1 MLEQIS
7 GNAARFMVYA
17 LVILSILLIFLAIY
31 YLINIGNRYI
41 EGKKRI
47 DIDLHFITKIFLGI
61 LILYLITIIF
71 NKFPILGY
79 TISSAI
85 IAIIFAYI
93 IDPIVNYLERK
104 GVKRPFGVI
113 IVYITALLIFGILIV
128 SVIPKTINEISNL
141 LTSLP
146 GMIDTLTRNVNNF
159 LIEIFAKFNIEL
171 PENFIDIYKESNPK
185 VEGNVETPQI
195 VSNILN
201 SMTKTLTDLVAKVQG
216 SLMSSISGVFSKVYG
231 AVTSAF
237 RLVLIIIFS
246 FYFSVDKEKF
256 TYKVK
261 KSIPNKYR
269 DDISFLS
276 NRIDIALQQFI
287 RGRML
292 MAIFVGIITM
302 IYLLILRVD
311 FAIIIGL
318 ITCVADIIP
327 FVGPFLGCVP
337 AVLFAFMDSPIKAFW
352 VLVLFILVQWVEN
365 NILAPKLIGDS
376 TGLNPL
382 LILISII
389 IGGGIFGVWGMVISV
404 PITSIIFILIDF
416 AKIKY
421 NDKYS
426 SNWQSYSL

>member
-7 GNAARFMVYA
+7 GNAARFMIYA
-17 LVILSILLIFLAIY
+17 LAILSILLIFLAIY
-31 YLINIGNRYI
+31 YLVNIGNRYI

-47 DIDLHFITKIFLGI
+47 SIDLQLITKIFIGI

-71 NKFPILGY
+71 NKFSILGY
-79 TISSAI
+79 TLSSII

-93 IDPIVNYLERK
+93 IDPIVNFLERK
-104 GVKRPFGVI
+104 GVKRQFGVI
-113 IVYITALLIFGILIV
+113 IVYISVFLIFAILII

-146 GMIDTLTRNVNNF
+146 GMVDTLTKNVNNF
-159 LIEIFAKFNIEL
+159 LTEIFAKFNIEL
-171 PENFIDIYKESNPK
+171 PENFIDVYKESNPK
-185 VEGNVETPQI
+185 VEGDVETPQI

-201 SMTKTLTDLVAKVQG
+201 SMTKTINDLVAKAQG
-216 SLMSSISGVFSKVYG
+216 SLMGSLSGLFSKVYG
-231 AVTSAF
+231 ALTSAF

-256 TYKVK
+256 TLKVK

-269 DDISFLS
+269 DDLAFLA
-276 NRIDIALQQFI
+276 NRIDVALQQFI

-292 MAIFVGIITM
+292 MAIFVGILTM

-327 FVGPFLGCVP
+327 YVGPLLGCVP
-337 AVLFAFMDSPIKAFW
+337 AVLFALVDSPAKAFW
-352 VLVLFILVQWVEN
+352 VLVLFVVVQWVEN

-404 PITSIIFILIDF
+404 PITSIICILIDF
-416 AKIKY
+416 AKLKY
-421 NDKYS
+421 NDRYS
-426 SNWQSYSL
+426 SN

>member
-7 GNAARFMVYA
+7 GNAARFMIYA

-47 DIDLHFITKIFLGI
+47 NIDLSLITKIFLGI
-61 LILYLITIIF
+61 LIFYLINILF

-79 TISSAI
+79 TLSSVI

-93 IDPIVNYLERK
+93 INPIVNYLERK
-104 GVKRPFGVI
+104 GVKRQFGVI
-113 IVYITALLIFGILIV
+113 IVYISAILIFGILIV
-128 SVIPKTINEISNL
+128 SVIPKTINEVSNL

-146 GMIDTLTRNVNNF
+146 GMVDTLIKEFNNF
-159 LIEIFAKFNIEL
+159 LSNVFAKFNIEL
-171 PENFIDIYKESNPK
+171 PENFINVYKETNPK
-185 VEGNVETPQI
+185 VNGNVETPQI
-195 VSNILN
+195 VSNILESIKGTIN
-201 SMTKTLTDLVAKVQG
+201 DLIVKVQG
-216 SLMSSISGVFSKVYG
+216 SLMGSLSNVISKLYG
-231 AVTSAF
+231 FLTSAF

-246 FYFSVDKEKF
+246 FYFSVDKERF
-256 TYKVK
+256 MLRVK
-261 KSIPNKYR
+261 KAIPNKHR
-269 DDISFLS
+269 EDISYLTK
-276 NRIDIALQQFI
+276 NIDIALQQFI

-292 MAIFVGIITM
+292 MAIFVGLLTM
-302 IYLLILRVD
+302 VYLLVLRVD

-327 FVGPFLGCVP
+327 FIGPFLGCAP
-337 AVLFAFMDSPIKAFW
+337 AVLFAFMDSPMKALW
-352 VLVLFILVQWVEN
+352 VLILFLIVQWVEN

-382 LILISII
+382 VILISII

-404 PITSIIFILIDF
+404 PLTSIIFILVDF
-416 AKIKY
+416 IKIKY
-421 NDKYS
+421 NDRYS
-426 SNWQSYSL
+426 SN

>member
-7 GNAARFMVYA
+7 GNAARFMIYA
-17 LVILSILLIFLAIY
+17 LAILSILLIFLAIY
-31 YLINIGNRYI
+31 YLVNIGNRYI

-47 DIDLHFITKIFLGI
+47 SIDLQLITKIFIGI

-71 NKFPILGY
+71 NKFSILGY
-79 TISSAI
+79 TLSSII

-93 IDPIVNYLERK
+93 IDPIVNFLERK
-104 GVKRPFGVI
+104 GVKRQFGVI
-113 IVYITALLIFGILIV
+113 IVYISVFLIFAILII

-146 GMIDTLTRNVNNF
+146 GMVDTLTKNVNNF
-159 LIEIFAKFNIEL
+159 LTEIFAKFNIEL
-171 PENFIDIYKESNPK
+171 PENFIDVYKESNPK
-185 VEGNVETPQI
+185 VEGDVETPQI

-201 SMTKTLTDLVAKVQG
+201 SMTKTINDLVAKAQG
-216 SLMSSISGVFSKVYG
+216 SLMGSLSGLFSKVYG
-231 AVTSAF
+231 ALTSAF

-256 TYKVK
+256 TLKVK

-269 DDISFLS
+269 DDLAFLA
-276 NRIDIALQQFI
+276 NRIDVALQQFI

-292 MAIFVGIITM
+292 MAIFVGILTM

-327 FVGPFLGCVP
+327 YVGPLLGCVP
-337 AVLFAFMDSPIKAFW
+337 AVLFALVDSPAKAFW
-352 VLVLFILVQWVEN
+352 VLVLFLVVQWVEN

-404 PITSIIFILIDF
+404 PITSIICILIDF
-416 AKIKY
+416 AKLKY
-421 NDKYS
+421 NDRYS
-426 SNWQSYSL
+426 SN

>member
-7 GNAARFMVYA
+7 GNAARFMIYA
-17 LVILSILLIFLAIY
+17 LAILSILLIFLAIY
-31 YLINIGNRYI
+31 YLVNIGNRYI

-47 DIDLHFITKIFLGI
+47 SIDLQLITKIFIGI

-71 NKFPILGY
+71 NKFSILGY
-79 TISSAI
+79 TLSSII

-93 IDPIVNYLERK
+93 IDPIVNFLERK
-104 GVKRPFGVI
+104 GVKRQFGVI
-113 IVYITALLIFGILIV
+113 IVYISVFLIFAILII
-128 SVIPKTINEISNL
+128 SVIPKTINEVSNL

-146 GMIDTLTRNVNNF
+146 GMVDTLTKNVNNF
-159 LIEIFAKFNIEL
+159 LTEIFAKFNIEL
-171 PENFIDIYKESNPK
+171 PENFIDVYKESNPK
-185 VEGNVETPQI
+185 VEGDVETPQI

-201 SMTKTLTDLVAKVQG
+201 SMTKTINDLVAKAQG
-216 SLMSSISGVFSKVYG
+216 SLMGSLSGLFSKVYG
-231 AVTSAF
+231 ALTSAF

-256 TYKVK
+256 TLKVK

-269 DDISFLS
+269 DDLAFLA
-276 NRIDIALQQFI
+276 NRIDVALQQFI

-292 MAIFVGIITM
+292 MAIFVGFLTM

-327 FVGPFLGCVP
+327 YVGPLLGCVP
-337 AVLFAFMDSPIKAFW
+337 AVLFALVDSPAKAFW
-352 VLVLFILVQWVEN
+352 VLVLFLVVQWVEN

-404 PITSIIFILIDF
+404 PITSIICILIDF
-416 AKIKY
+416 AKLKY
-421 NDKYS
+421 NDRYS
-426 SNWQSYSL
+426 SN

>member
-7 GNAARFMVYA
+7 GNAARFMIYA

-47 DIDLHFITKIFLGI
+47 NIDLRLITKIFLGI
-61 LILYLITIIF
+61 LIFYLINILF

-79 TISSAI
+79 TLSSVI

-104 GVKRPFGVI
+104 GIKRQFGVI
-113 IVYITALLIFGILIV
+113 IVYISAILIFGILIV

-146 GMIDTLTRNVNNF
+146 AMVDTLIREVNNF
-159 LIEIFAKFNIEL
+159 VSNVFAKFNIEL
-171 PENFIDIYKESNPK
+171 PENFINVYKETNPK
-185 VEGNVETPQI
+185 VNGDVETPQI
-195 VSNILN
+195 VSDILDSIKATIN
-201 SMTKTLTDLVAKVQG
+201 DLIVKAQG
-216 SLMSSISGVFSKVYG
+216 SLMGSLSNVLSKVYG
-231 AVTSAF
+231 FLTSAF

-246 FYFSVDKEKF
+246 FYFSVDKDRF
-256 TYKVK
+256 MHRVK
-261 KSIPNKYR
+261 KAIPNKYR
-269 DDISFLS
+269 DDISYLTS
-276 NRIDIALQQFI
+276 NIDTALQQFI

-292 MAIFVGIITM
+292 MAIFVGLITM
-302 IYLLILRVD
+302 AYLLVLRVD

-327 FVGPFLGCVP
+327 YIGPFLGCAP
-337 AVLFAFMDSPIKAFW
+337 AVLFAFMDSPMKALW
-352 VLVLFILVQWVEN
+352 VLILFVIVQWVEN

-382 LILISII
+382 VILISII

-404 PITSIIFILIDF
+404 PLTSIIFILVDF
-416 AKIKY
+416 IKIKY
-421 NDKYS
+421 NDRYS
-426 SNWQSYSL
+426 SN

>member
-7 GNAARFMVYA
+7 GNAARFMIYA

-47 DIDLHFITKIFLGI
+47 NIDLSLITKIFLGI
-61 LILYLITIIF
+61 LIFYLINILF

-79 TISSAI
+79 TLSSVI

-93 IDPIVNYLERK
+93 INPIVNYLERK
-104 GVKRPFGVI
+104 GVKRQFGVI
-113 IVYITALLIFGILIV
+113 IVYISAILIFGILIV
-128 SVIPKTINEISNL
+128 SVIPKTINEVSNL

-146 GMIDTLTRNVNNF
+146 GMVDTLIREFNNF
-159 LIEIFAKFNIEL
+159 LSNVFAKFNIEL
-171 PENFIDIYKESNPK
+171 PKNFINIYKETNPK
-185 VEGNVETPQI
+185 VNGNVETPQI
-195 VSNILN
+195 VSNILDSIKGTIN
-201 SMTKTLTDLVAKVQG
+201 DLIVKVQG
-216 SLMSSISGVFSKVYG
+216 SLMGSLSNVISKLYG
-231 AVTSAF
+231 FLTSAF

-246 FYFSVDKEKF
+246 FYFSVDKERF
-256 TYKVK
+256 MMRVK
-261 KSIPNKYR
+261 KAIPNKHR
-269 DDISFLS
+269 EDISYLTR
-276 NRIDIALQQFI
+276 NIDIALQQFI

-292 MAIFVGIITM
+292 MAIFVGLLTM
-302 IYLLILRVD
+302 VYLLVLRVD

-327 FVGPFLGCVP
+327 FIGPFLGCAP
-337 AVLFAFMDSPIKAFW
+337 AVLFAFMDSPMKALW
-352 VLVLFILVQWVEN
+352 VLILFVIVQWVEN

-382 LILISII
+382 VILISII

-404 PITSIIFILIDF
+404 PLTSIIFILVDF
-416 AKIKY
+416 IKIKY
-421 NDKYS
+421 NDRYS
-426 SNWQSYSL
+426 SN

>member
-7 GNAARFMVYA
+7 GNAARFMIYA

-41 EGKKRI
+41 DGKKRI
-47 DIDLHFITKIFLGI
+47 NIDLRLITKIFLGI
-61 LILYLITIIF
+61 LIFYLINIIF

-79 TISSAI
+79 TLSSVI

-104 GVKRPFGVI
+104 GVKRQFGVI
-113 IVYITALLIFGILIV
+113 IVYISAILIFGILIV

-146 GMIDTLTRNVNNF
+146 AMVDTLIREVNNF
-159 LIEIFAKFNIEL
+159 ASNVFAKFNIEL
-171 PENFIDIYKESNPK
+171 PENFINVYKETNPK
-185 VEGNVETPQI
+185 VNGDVETPQI
-195 VSNILN
+195 VSDILN
-201 SMTKTLTDLVAKVQG
+201 SIKATINDLIVKAQG
-216 SLMSSISGVFSKVYG
+216 SLMGSLSNVLSKLYG
-231 AVTSAF
+231 FLTSAF

-246 FYFSVDKEKF
+246 FYFSVDKDRF
-256 TYKVK
+256 MHRVK
-261 KSIPNKYR
+261 KAIPNKYR
-269 DDISFLS
+269 DDISYLTS
-276 NRIDIALQQFI
+276 NIDTALQQFI

-292 MAIFVGIITM
+292 MAIFVGLITM
-302 IYLLILRVD
+302 AYLLVLRVD

-327 FVGPFLGCVP
+327 YIGPFLGCAP
-337 AVLFAFMDSPIKAFW
+337 AVLFAFMDSPMKALW
-352 VLVLFILVQWVEN
+352 VLILFVIVQWVEN

-382 LILISII
+382 VILISII

-404 PITSIIFILIDF
+404 PLTSIIFILVDF
-416 AKIKY
+416 IKIKY
-421 NDKYS
+421 NDRYS
-426 SNWQSYSL
+426 SN

>member
-7 GNAARFMVYA
+7 GNAARFMIYA

-47 DIDLHFITKIFLGI
+47 NIDLSLITKIFLGI
-61 LILYLITIIF
+61 LIFYLINILF

-79 TISSAI
+79 TLSSVI

-93 IDPIVNYLERK
+93 INPIVNYLERK
-104 GVKRPFGVI
+104 GVKRQFGVI
-113 IVYITALLIFGILIV
+113 IVYISAILIFGILIV
-128 SVIPKTINEISNL
+128 SVIPKTINEVSNL

-146 GMIDTLTRNVNNF
+146 GMVDTLIREFNNF
-159 LIEIFAKFNIEL
+159 LSNVFAKFNIEL
-171 PENFIDIYKESNPK
+171 PKNFINIYKETNPK
-185 VEGNVETPQI
+185 VNGNVETPQI
-195 VSNILN
+195 VSNILESIKGTIN
-201 SMTKTLTDLVAKVQG
+201 DLIVKVQG
-216 SLMSSISGVFSKVYG
+216 SLMGSLSNVISKLYG
-231 AVTSAF
+231 FLTSAF

-246 FYFSVDKEKF
+246 FYFSVDKERF
-256 TYKVK
+256 MLRVK
-261 KSIPNKYR
+261 KAIPNKHR
-269 DDISFLS
+269 EDISYLTR
-276 NRIDIALQQFI
+276 NIDIALQQFI

-292 MAIFVGIITM
+292 MAIFVGLLTM
-302 IYLLILRVD
+302 VYLLVLRVD

-327 FVGPFLGCVP
+327 FIGPFLGCAP
-337 AVLFAFMDSPIKAFW
+337 AVLFAFMDSPMKALW
-352 VLVLFILVQWVEN
+352 VLILFVIVQWVEN

-382 LILISII
+382 VILISII

-404 PITSIIFILIDF
+404 PLTSIIFILVDF
-416 AKIKY
+416 IKIKY
-421 NDKYS
+421 NDRYS
-426 SNWQSYSL
+426 SN

>member
-7 GNAARFMVYA
+7 GNAARFMIYA
-17 LVILSILLIFLAIY
+17 LAILSILLIFLAIY

-41 EGKKRI
+41 DGKKRI
-47 DIDLHFITKIFLGI
+47 NIDLRLITKIFLGI
-61 LILYLITIIF
+61 LIFYLINIIF

-79 TISSAI
+79 TLSSVI

-104 GVKRPFGVI
+104 GVKRQFGVI
-113 IVYITALLIFGILIV
+113 IVYISGILIFGILIV

-146 GMIDTLTRNVNNF
+146 AMVDTLIREVNNF
-159 LIEIFAKFNIEL
+159 VSNVFAKFNIEL
-171 PENFIDIYKESNPK
+171 PENFINVYKETNPK
-185 VEGNVETPQI
+185 VNGDVETPQI
-195 VSNILN
+195 VSDILDSIKATIN
-201 SMTKTLTDLVAKVQG
+201 DLIVKAQG
-216 SLMSSISGVFSKVYG
+216 SLMGSLSNVLSKLYG
-231 AVTSAF
+231 FLTSAF

-246 FYFSVDKEKF
+246 FYFSVDKDRF
-256 TYKVK
+256 MHRVK
-261 KSIPNKYR
+261 KAIPNKYR
-269 DDISFLS
+269 DDISYLTS
-276 NRIDIALQQFI
+276 NIDTALQQFI

-292 MAIFVGIITM
+292 MAIFVGLIT
-302 IYLLILRVD
+302 IAYLLVLRVD

-327 FVGPFLGCVP
+327 YIGPFLGCAP
-337 AVLFAFMDSPIKAFW
+337 AVLFAFMDSPMKALW
-352 VLVLFILVQWVEN
+352 VLILFVIVQWVEN

-382 LILISII
+382 VILISII

-404 PITSIIFILIDF
+404 PLMSIIFILVDF
-416 AKIKY
+416 IKIKY
-421 NDKYS
+421 NDRYS
-426 SNWQSYSL
+426 SN

>member
-7 GNAARFMVYA
+7 GNAARFMIYA

-47 DIDLHFITKIFLGI
+47 NIDLSLITKIFLGI
-61 LILYLITIIF
+61 LIFYLINILF

-79 TISSAI
+79 TLSSVI

-93 IDPIVNYLERK
+93 INPIVNYLERK
-104 GVKRPFGVI
+104 GVKRQFGVI
-113 IVYITALLIFGILIV
+113 IVYISAILIFGILIV
-128 SVIPKTINEISNL
+128 SVIPKTINEVSNL

-146 GMIDTLTRNVNNF
+146 GMVDTLIREFNNF
-159 LIEIFAKFNIEL
+159 LSNVFAKFNIEL
-171 PENFIDIYKESNPK
+171 PENFINVYKETNPK
-185 VEGNVETPQI
+185 VNGNVETPQI
-195 VSNILN
+195 VSNILESIKGTIN
-201 SMTKTLTDLVAKVQG
+201 DLIVKVQG
-216 SLMSSISGVFSKVYG
+216 SLMGSLSNVISKLYG
-231 AVTSAF
+231 FLTSAF

-246 FYFSVDKEKF
+246 FYFSVDKERF
-256 TYKVK
+256 MLRVK
-261 KSIPNKYR
+261 KAIPNKHR
-269 DDISFLS
+269 EDISYLTR
-276 NRIDIALQQFI
+276 NIDIALQQFI

-292 MAIFVGIITM
+292 MAIFVGLLTM
-302 IYLLILRVD
+302 VYLLVLRVD

-327 FVGPFLGCVP
+327 FIGPFLGCAP
-337 AVLFAFMDSPIKAFW
+337 AVLFAFMDSPMKALW
-352 VLVLFILVQWVEN
+352 VLILFVIVQWVEN

-382 LILISII
+382 VILISII

-404 PITSIIFILIDF
+404 PLTSIIFILVDF
-416 AKIKY
+416 IKIKY
-421 NDKYS
+421 NDRYS
-426 SNWQSYSL
+426 SNWHSYSL

>member
-7 GNAARFMVYA
+7 GNAARFMIYA
-17 LVILSILLIFLAIY
+17 LAILSILLIFLAIY

-47 DIDLHFITKIFLGI
+47 NIDLRLITKIFLGI
-61 LILYLITIIF
+61 LIFYLINIIF

-79 TISSAI
+79 TLSSVI

-104 GVKRPFGVI
+104 GVKRQFGVI
-113 IVYITALLIFGILIV
+113 IVYISAILIFGILIV

-146 GMIDTLTRNVNNF
+146 AMVDTLIREVNNF
-159 LIEIFAKFNIEL
+159 ASNVFAKFNIEL
-171 PENFIDIYKESNPK
+171 PENFINVYKETNPK
-185 VEGNVETPQI
+185 VNGDVETPQI
-195 VSNILN
+195 VSDILN
-201 SMTKTLTDLVAKVQG
+201 SIKATINDLIVKAQG
-216 SLMSSISGVFSKVYG
+216 SLMGSLSNVLSKLYG
-231 AVTSAF
+231 FLTSAF

-246 FYFSVDKEKF
+246 FYFSVDKDRF
-256 TYKVK
+256 MHRVK
-261 KSIPNKYR
+261 KAIPNKYR
-269 DDISFLS
+269 DDISYLTS
-276 NRIDIALQQFI
+276 NIDTALQQFI

-292 MAIFVGIITM
+292 MAIFVGLITM
-302 IYLLILRVD
+302 AYLLVLRVD

-327 FVGPFLGCVP
+327 YIGPFLGCAP
-337 AVLFAFMDSPIKAFW
+337 AVLFAFMDSPMKALW
-352 VLVLFILVQWVEN
+352 VLILFVIVQWVEN

-382 LILISII
+382 VILISII

-404 PITSIIFILIDF
+404 PLTSIIFILVDF
-416 AKIKY
+416 IKIKY
-421 NDKYS
+421 NDRYS
-426 SNWQSYSL
+426 SN

>member
-7 GNAARFMVYA
+7 GNAARFMIYA

-47 DIDLHFITKIFLGI
+47 NIDLSLITKIFLGI
-61 LILYLITIIF
+61 LIFYLINILF

-79 TISSAI
+79 TLSSVI

-93 IDPIVNYLERK
+93 INPIVNYLERK
-104 GVKRPFGVI
+104 GVKRQFGVI
-113 IVYITALLIFGILIV
+113 IVYISAILIFGILIV
-128 SVIPKTINEISNL
+128 SVIPKTINEVSNL

-146 GMIDTLTRNVNNF
+146 GMVDTLIREFNNF
-159 LIEIFAKFNIEL
+159 LSNVFAKFNIEL
-171 PENFIDIYKESNPK
+171 PKNFINIYKETNPK
-185 VEGNVETPQI
+185 VNGNVETPQI
-195 VSNILN
+195 VSNILDSIKGTIN
-201 SMTKTLTDLVAKVQG
+201 DLIVKVQG
-216 SLMSSISGVFSKVYG
+216 SLMGSLSNVISKLYG
-231 AVTSAF
+231 FLTSAF

-246 FYFSVDKEKF
+246 FYFSVDKERF
-256 TYKVK
+256 MLRVK
-261 KSIPNKYR
+261 KAIPNKHR
-269 DDISFLS
+269 EDISYLTK
-276 NRIDIALQQFI
+276 NIDIALQQFI

-292 MAIFVGIITM
+292 MAIFVGLLTM
-302 IYLLILRVD
+302 IYLLVLRVD

-327 FVGPFLGCVP
+327 FIGPFLGCAP
-337 AVLFAFMDSPIKAFW
+337 AVLFAFMDSPMKALW
-352 VLVLFILVQWVEN
+352 VLILFVIVQWVEN

-382 LILISII
+382 VILISII

-404 PITSIIFILIDF
+404 PLTSIIFILVDF
-416 AKIKY
+416 IKIKY
-421 NDKYS
+421 NDRYS
-426 SNWQSYSL
+426 SNWHSYSL

>member
-7 GNAARFMVYA
+7 GNAARFMIYA
-17 LVILSILLIFLAIY
+17 LAILSILLIFLAIY
-31 YLINIGNRYI
+31 YLVNIGNRYI

-47 DIDLHFITKIFLGI
+47 SIDLQLITKIFIGI

-71 NKFPILGY
+71 NKFSILGY
-79 TISSAI
+79 TLSSII

-93 IDPIVNYLERK
+93 IDPIVNFLERK
-104 GVKRPFGVI
+104 GVKRQFGVI
-113 IVYITALLIFGILIV
+113 IVYISVFLIFAILII

-146 GMIDTLTRNVNNF
+146 EMVDTLTKNVNNF
-159 LIEIFAKFNIEL
+159 LTEIFAKFNIEL
-171 PENFIDIYKESNPK
+171 PENFIDVYKESNPK
-185 VEGNVETPQI
+185 VEGDVETPQI

-201 SMTKTLTDLVAKVQG
+201 SMTKTINDLVAKAQG
-216 SLMSSISGVFSKVYG
+216 SLMGSLSGLFSKVYG
-231 AVTSAF
+231 ALTSAF

-256 TYKVK
+256 TLKVK

-269 DDISFLS
+269 DDLAFLA
-276 NRIDIALQQFI
+276 NRIDVALQQFI

-292 MAIFVGIITM
+292 MAIFVGILTM

-327 FVGPFLGCVP
+327 YVGPLLGCVP
-337 AVLFAFMDSPIKAFW
+337 AVLFALVDSPAKAFW
-352 VLVLFILVQWVEN
+352 VLVLFLVVQWVEN

-404 PITSIIFILIDF
+404 PITSIICILIDF
-416 AKIKY
+416 AKLKY
-421 NDKYS
+421 NDRYS
-426 SNWQSYSL
+426 SN

>member
-7 GNAARFMVYA
+7 GNAARFMIYA
-17 LVILSILLIFLAIY
+17 LAILSILLIFLAIY

-47 DIDLHFITKIFLGI
+47 SIDLHFITKIFIGI
-61 LILYLITIIF
+61 LALYLITIIF

-79 TISSAI
+79 TLSSAI

-104 GVKRPFGVI
+104 GVKRQFGVI
-113 IVYITALLIFGILIV
+113 IVYISVVLIFGVLIV
-128 SVIPKTINEISNL
+128 SVIPKTINEISKL
-141 LTSLP
+141 LASLP
-146 GMIDTLTRNVNNF
+146 EMVDTLTKNVNSF
-159 LIEIFAKFNIEL
+159 LTDIFAKFNIEL
-171 PENFIDIYKESNPK
+171 PDNFIDFYKESNPK

-201 SMTKTLTDLVAKVQG
+201 SMKKTINDLVTKAQG
-216 SLMSSISGVFSKVYG
+216 SLMGSLSGVFSKVYG
-231 AVTSAF
+231 FVTSAF

-246 FYFSVDKEKF
+246 FYFSVDKEKI
-256 TYKVK
+256 TLKVR
-261 KSIPNKYR
+261 KSMPNKYR
-269 DDISFLS
+269 EDITYLA

-292 MAIFVGIITM
+292 LAIFVGFLTM

-327 FVGPFLGCVP
+327 FIGPFLGCVP

-352 VLVLFILVQWVEN
+352 VLILFILVQWVEN

-382 LILISII
+382 IILISII

-421 NDKYS
+421 NDRYS
-426 SNWQSYSL
+426 SN

>member
-7 GNAARFMVYA
+7 GNAARFMIYA

-47 DIDLHFITKIFLGI
+47 NIDLSLITKIFLGI
-61 LILYLITIIF
+61 LIFYLINILF

-79 TISSAI
+79 TLSSVI

-93 IDPIVNYLERK
+93 INPIVNYLERK
-104 GVKRPFGVI
+104 GVKRQFGVI
-113 IVYITALLIFGILIV
+113 IVYISAILIFGILIV
-128 SVIPKTINEISNL
+128 SVIPKTINEVSNL

-146 GMIDTLTRNVNNF
+146 GMVDTLIREFNNF
-159 LIEIFAKFNIEL
+159 LSSVFAKFNIEL
-171 PENFIDIYKESNPK
+171 PKNFINIYKETNPK
-185 VEGNVETPQI
+185 VNGNVETPQI
-195 VSNILN
+195 VSNILDSIKGTIN
-201 SMTKTLTDLVAKVQG
+201 DLIVKVQG
-216 SLMSSISGVFSKVYG
+216 SLMGSLSNVISKLYG
-231 AVTSAF
+231 FLTSAF

-246 FYFSVDKEKF
+246 FYFSVDKERF
-256 TYKVK
+256 MLRVK
-261 KSIPNKYR
+261 KAIPNKHR
-269 DDISFLS
+269 EDISYLTR
-276 NRIDIALQQFI
+276 NIDIALQQFI

-292 MAIFVGIITM
+292 MAIFVGLLTM
-302 IYLLILRVD
+302 VYLLVLRVD

-327 FVGPFLGCVP
+327 FIGPFLGCAP
-337 AVLFAFMDSPIKAFW
+337 AVLFAFMDSPMKALW
-352 VLVLFILVQWVEN
+352 VLILFVIVQWVEN

-382 LILISII
+382 VILISII

-404 PITSIIFILIDF
+404 PLTSIIFILVGFI
-416 AKIKY
+416 KIKY
-421 NDKYS
+421 NDRYS
-426 SNWQSYSL
+426 SN

>member
-7 GNAARFMVYA
+7 GNAARFMIYA
-17 LVILSILLIFLAIY
+17 LAILSILLIFLAIY

-41 EGKKRI
+41 DGKKRI
-47 DIDLHFITKIFLGI
+47 NIDLRLITKIFLGI
-61 LILYLITIIF
+61 LIFYLINIIF

-79 TISSAI
+79 TLSSVI

-104 GVKRPFGVI
+104 GVKRQFGVI
-113 IVYITALLIFGILIV
+113 IVYISAILIFGILIV

-146 GMIDTLTRNVNNF
+146 AMVDTLIREVNNF
-159 LIEIFAKFNIEL
+159 ASNVFAKFNIEL
-171 PENFIDIYKESNPK
+171 PENFINVYKETNPK
-185 VEGNVETPQI
+185 VNGDVETPQI
-195 VSNILN
+195 VSDILN
-201 SMTKTLTDLVAKVQG
+201 SIKATINDLIVKAQG
-216 SLMSSISGVFSKVYG
+216 SLMGSLSNVLSKLYG
-231 AVTSAF
+231 FLTSAF

-246 FYFSVDKEKF
+246 FYFSVDKDRF
-256 TYKVK
+256 MHRVK
-261 KSIPNKYR
+261 KAIPNKYR
-269 DDISFLS
+269 DDISYLTS
-276 NRIDIALQQFI
+276 NIDTALQQFI

-292 MAIFVGIITM
+292 MAIFVGLITM
-302 IYLLILRVD
+302 AYLLVLRVD

-327 FVGPFLGCVP
+327 YIGPFLGCAP
-337 AVLFAFMDSPIKAFW
+337 AVLFAFMDSPMKALW
-352 VLVLFILVQWVEN
+352 VLILFVIVQWVEN

-382 LILISII
+382 VILISII

-404 PITSIIFILIDF
+404 PLMSIIFILVDF
-416 AKIKY
+416 IKIKY
-421 NDKYS
+421 NDRYS
-426 SNWQSYSL
+426 SN

>member
-7 GNAARFMVYA
+7 GNAARFMIYA
-17 LVILSILLIFLAIY
+17 LAILSILLIFLAIY

-41 EGKKRI
+41 DGKKRI
-47 DIDLHFITKIFLGI
+47 NIDLRLITKIFLGI
-61 LILYLITIIF
+61 LIFYLINIIF

-79 TISSAI
+79 TLSSVI

-104 GVKRPFGVI
+104 GVKRQFGVI
-113 IVYITALLIFGILIV
+113 IVYISVILIFGILIV

-146 GMIDTLTRNVNNF
+146 AMVDTLIREVNNF
-159 LIEIFAKFNIEL
+159 VSNVFAKFNIEL
-171 PENFIDIYKESNPK
+171 PENFINVYKETNPK
-185 VEGNVETPQI
+185 VNGNVETPQI
-195 VSNILN
+195 VSDILDSIKATIN
-201 SMTKTLTDLVAKVQG
+201 DLIVKAQG
-216 SLMSSISGVFSKVYG
+216 SLMGSLSNVLSKVYG
-231 AVTSAF
+231 FLTSAF

-246 FYFSVDKEKF
+246 FYFAVDKERF
-256 TYKVK
+256 LLKVK
-261 KSIPNKYR
+261 KAIPNKYR
-269 DDISFLS
+269 DDISYLTS
-276 NRIDIALQQFI
+276 NIDTALQQFI

-292 MAIFVGIITM
+292 MAIFVGLITM
-302 IYLLILRVD
+302 AYLLVLRVD

-327 FVGPFLGCVP
+327 YIGPFLGCAP
-337 AVLFAFMDSPIKAFW
+337 AVLFAFMDSPMKALW
-352 VLVLFILVQWVEN
+352 VLILFVIVQWVEN

-382 LILISII
+382 VILISII

-404 PITSIIFILIDF
+404 PLMSIIFILVDF
-416 AKIKY
+416 IKIKY
-421 NDKYS
+421 NDRYS
-426 SNWQSYSL
+426 SN